1 MKAAKTTSGTRKRA
15 GATAGKAAAK
25 AGPAKPAAAKP
36 ASSKAISA
44 KPVAAKPSASKNS
57 APKTAT
63 QKATGAQATATSAA
77 TTKGSTRRRADAVAV
92 VASPRSKAALKPA
105 PARSSATT
113 SSSARI
119 SPDRQAAKAQAKS
132 KTTSPV
138 VAAIPKAPSPANRKA
153 ASPRTRAAE
162 PTPVIA
168 APEPIAVRPLHAPAP
183 VPPQAPPAPP
193 PKAPQAEPVKDA
205 AGGPIPAMPDLEALA
220 ANSARLIEEMGRA
233 TAAALKPVE
242 EGRAKPGVSDEV
254 SDMVKTLGQV
264 VEHWAMDPQRVVMSQ
279 TTLTRGFMDLWTTT
293 MRRLNGEDA
302 PPVAAPEPSD
312 KRFRDPDWTANPVF
326 DFIKQAYLLTSRW
339 AEHLVQEA
347 DGVDAH
353 TKHKAEFYVRQ
364 LASALAPT
372 NFVATNPELLR
383 TTFKQNG
390 ENLVRGMKMLAEDI
404 EAGKGTLKLRQS
416 SDGSFA
422 VGQNMATTPGKVIY
436 RNDLIELIQYEPAT
450 EKVYKRPLLIVPPW
464 INKFYILDLNAEKSF
479 IRWAVSQ
486 GLTVFVISWVNPD
499 ERQAKKSFEDYMR
512 EGIFAALDAVK
523 DATGEENVTAIGYC
537 VGGTLLSV
545 TLAYMAAI
553 GDDRIESAT
562 LFTTQVDF
570 THAGDLAVFVD
581 ENQIK
586 SLEDRMY
593 ARGYLEGSSMAS
605 AFNMLRPNDLIWPY
619 VVNVYLK
626 GESPFP
632 FDLLYWNSDSTRMPA
647 ANHSFYLRN
656 CYLTNRL
663 AKGEMEIAGEK
674 LDLGKVS
681 IPIYNLA
688 AREDHIAP
696 AKSVFK
702 GSKCFGGPVTYVLA
716 GSGHIAGVVNPA
728 TKPKYQYWT
737 GGKVEGTLDQWIAH
751 ATEHPGTWWPHWM
764 EWIRAQAPAL
774 VKARE
779 PGSGKVKPLC
789 DAPGTYVKVRA

>member
-1 MKAAKTTSGTRKRA
+1 MDQ
-15 GATAGKAAAK
+15 
-25 AGPAKPAAAKP
+25 PAPAPRLEIPLTAKP
-36 ASSKAISA
+36 AS
-44 KPVAAKPSASKNS
+44 PPPAS
-57 APKTAT
+57 
-63 QKATGAQATATSAA
+63 
-77 TTKGSTRRRADAVAV
+77 
-92 VASPRSKAALKPA
+92 PA
-105 PARSSATT
+105 PAPR
-113 SSSARI
+113 
-119 SPDRQAAKAQAKS
+119 
-132 KTTSPV
+132 
-138 VAAIPKAPSPANRKA
+138 PAEGGSQKQDGA
-153 ASPRTRAAE
+153 GG
-162 PTPVIA
+162 
-168 APEPIAVRPLHAPAP
+168 
-183 VPPQAPPAPP
+183 VPPL
-193 PKAPQAEPVKDA
+193 
-205 AGGPIPAMPDLEALA
+205 PDLEALA

-279 TTLTRGFMDLWTTT
+279 TTLTKGFLDLWTNT
-293 MRRLNGEDA
+293 MRRLNGEEIA
-302 PPVAAPEPSD
+302 PVAAPEPSD
-312 KRFRDPDWTANPVF
+312 RRFKDPEWTANPVF

-383 TTFKQNG
+383 TTFKENG

-404 EAGKGTLKLRQS
+404 EAGKGTLKLRQTS
-416 SDGSFA
+416 EGNFA
-422 VGQNMATTPGKVIY
+422 VGQNMATTPGKVIF
-436 RNDLIELIQYEPAT
+436 RNDLIELIQYEPTT

-512 EGIFAALDAVK
+512 EGIFAALEAVK
-523 DATGEENVTAIGYC
+523 ESTGEENVTAIGYC

-553 GDDRIESAT
+553 GDRRIESAT

-581 ENQIK
+581 EDQIK

-674 LDLGKVS
+674 LDLGKVK

-728 TKPKYQYWT
+728 GKPKYQYWT
-737 GGKVEGTLDQWIAH
+737 GGKVEGTLDQWIAN
-751 ATEHPGTWWPHWM
+751 ASEHPGTWWPHWM

-779 PGSGKVKPLC
+779 PGGGKLKPLC